1 MGFGSVIATAISII
15 VLMTA
20 GYLLIGGV
28 THSADMTGASVKSAA
43 DLENQRLKTVL
54 QIDDIGSNYEQ
65 GWFSFHLKNVG
76 AEKIENITRLDV
88 IVKLTGL
95 SDSVYYVPYGYPGQD
110 PIVYWGNDTISSLIA
125 GIGDAVNPGMLDPGE
140 YVNILVHKEDG
151 FPSRTAWVQVTAPN
165 GVSASGYIIMT

>member
-20 GYLLIGGV
+20 GYILVGGV
-28 THSADMTGASVKSAA
+28 THSADVTGASVKSAA

-54 QIDDIGSNYEQ
+54 QIDDIGSNMEE

-76 AEKIENITRLDV
+76 AENIENITKMDV

-95 SDSVYYVPYGYPGQD
+95 NDSVYYVPYLFPGED
-110 PIVYWGNDTISSLIA
+110 LDVYWGNDTIGSIVA

-140 YVNILVHKEDG
+140 DVNILVHSEDG
-151 FPSRTAWVQVTAPN
+151 FPTRTAWVQVTAPN
-165 GVSASGYIIMT
+165 GASASANIIIT

>member
-15 VLMTA
+15 VLMAA
-20 GYLLIGGV
+20 GYLLVGSV
-28 THSADMTGASVKSAA
+28 THSADVTGASVKSAA

-54 QIDDIGSNYEQ
+54 EIDNVGSNFEQ

-76 AEKIENITRLDV
+76 AEKIENMSKMDM

-95 SDSVYYVPYGYPGQD
+95 NDSVYYVPYQYPGQHLA
-110 PIVYWGNDTISSLIA
+110 VYWGNDTIDSILL

-140 YVNILVHKEDG
+140 YVNVLVHKEDG

-165 GVSASGYIIMT
+165 GVSTSENIIMA